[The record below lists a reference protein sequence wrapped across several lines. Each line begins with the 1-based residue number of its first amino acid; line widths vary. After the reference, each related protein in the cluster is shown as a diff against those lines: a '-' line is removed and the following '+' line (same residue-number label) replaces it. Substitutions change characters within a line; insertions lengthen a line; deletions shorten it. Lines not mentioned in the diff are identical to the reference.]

1 MKNIDDFLDAVK
13 LKTGSDYRTGKLI
26 NVVAQHFSNWRGRR
40 SMPSNK
46 HIIEMCKIAGLDVGE
61 AIIAV
66 EYSRENERPLRE
78 AGFIDLGV
86 LGVLSAGS
94 FGAMSIL
101 ELTSLPY
108 EAIGTAMLGASIV
121 YYVKSEEYVLLEIK
135 GQLRTLNDQEL
146 SYLVCA
152 NDIEACQVSAYS
164 IN

>member
-1 MKNIDDFLDAVK
+1 MKNLDDFLDTVKAV
-13 LKTGSDYRTGKLI
+13 TGSDYKTSKLI
-26 NVVAQHFSNWRGRR
+26 GISNQLIGNWRGKI

-46 HIIEMCKIAGLDVGE
+46 HVIEMCKLSGTELGK
-61 AIIAV
+61 AILAV

-101 ELTSLPY
+101 ELSSMPY

-121 YYVKSEEYVLLEIK
+121 YYVKSDKYLLLEIK
-135 GQLRTLNDQEL
+135 GQLRTLSDQEL